1 MQYGFITVVATN
13 LTKTEITRHHTDVAF
28 ERLRPL
34 SRRNLRDSASRYL
47 NIVVP
52 EMSETELRDQIK
64 QKIAEGVTRMFAR
77 LDSTTVDVNNVN
89 PSQIF
94 DDFDARAGF
103 FVAQNKKNQFP
114 DAFIFESLKQVAT
127 AETPLLIVSDDL
139 DYRKPI
145 DNEDHFD
152 LIVSIEDLFGKL
164 GLLIDEPDPD
174 LEPFLYNELMGN
186 DEFLFYVEIEAEDF
200 QELAVTT
207 VCRTIDFDNIT
218 AFQQLDENTPI
229 LVSVKV
235 SVDLEVR
242 HEHYDGRSTE
252 TERGSGDVSFYASI
266 TADEEG
272 EPSSITELRIFDCSL
287 RWSDGSIRFMI

>member
-1 MQYGFITVVATN
+1 MACKANTTFIYAWHDGVNDVSLSEQNLGEWIRRRTPLQIFFDATALVKVGAPPGNETFRRLVDLVGYGFITVVATN
-13 LTKTEITRHHTDVAF
+13 LTETEITRHHTDVAF

-47 NIVVP
+47 DIVVP

-77 LDSTTVDVNNVN
+77 LDATTVDVNNVN
-89 PSQIF
+89 PSRIF
-94 DDFDARAGF
+94 DDFDASAGF

-127 AETPLLIVSDDL
+127 AETPLLIVSDDP

-218 AFQQLDENTPI
+218 AFQPGLCT
-229 LVSVKV
+229 KA
-235 SVDLEVR
+235 R
-242 HEHYDGRSTE
+242 
-252 TERGSGDVSFYASI
+252 
-266 TADEEG
+266 
-272 EPSSITELRIFDCSL
+272 
-287 RWSDGSIRFMI
+287 